1 MQQGLVPTTVGLI
14 RPLTFERYRIC
25 ELYAELLHCS
35 NMSLLNRCSEHDHI
49 YDNEGRLQGGLAALE
64 TLARVI
70 ALGSSD
76 EREREPSD
84 EPRDEVEPAL
94 ELPVTNPSRTSSLL
108 DSDDD
113 MSDDPGSSDDDAM
126 EEIVMDDE
134 SPKGHF
140 RSGDDCPAESSQT
153 TMDSPPCSSSSPS
166 LEPATQ
172 VACQRCP
179 ISPSRG
185 SSQATAT
192 PSRQNSRRS
201 TYLSATPEIP
211 VGERM
216 KQCFLDSSVLSTLLV
231 GILPPCAFRPSDL
244 VRCRTCSLNT
254 LGTTFYIAL
263 FTISS
268 TKSSLAE
275 LMAV

>member
-1 MQQGLVPTTVGLI
+1 
-14 RPLTFERYRIC
+14 
-25 ELYAELLHCS
+25 
-35 NMSLLNRCSEHDHI
+35 MSLLNRCSEHDHL
-49 YDNEGRLQGGLAALE
+49 YDSEGRLQGGLAALE

-134 SPKGHF
+134 SSKGHS
-140 RSGDDCPAESSQT
+140 RSGDDSPGEASRTTPASS
-153 TMDSPPCSSSSPS
+153 PCRSSSPPS
-166 LEPATQ
+166 EHGTQ
-172 VACQRCP
+172 AACERSP
-179 ISPSRG
+179 VSPSPREG
-185 SSQATAT
+185 SSQVTAT

-201 TYLSATPEIP
+201 THLSGTLETP

-216 KQCFLDSSVLSTLLV
+216 KQCFLDASVLSTLLV
-231 GILPPCAFRPSDL
+231 RILP
-244 VRCRTCSLNT
+244 T
-254 LGTTFYIAL
+254 LRV
-263 FTISS
+263 S
-268 TKSSLAE
+268 
-275 LMAV
+275 AV

>member
-1 MQQGLVPTTVGLI
+1 
-14 RPLTFERYRIC
+14 
-25 ELYAELLHCS
+25 
-35 NMSLLNRCSEHDHI
+35 MSLLNRCSEHDHL

-94 ELPVTNPSRTSSLL
+94 ELPVTNPSRTSPLL

-113 MSDDPGSSDDDAM
+113 MSEDPGSSDDDAM

-134 SPKGHF
+134 SPRGHF
-140 RSGDDCPAESSQT
+140 RSGDDSQAEQT
-153 TMDSPPCSSSSPS
+153 QATVASPPSPASSEHATQTASQRSPASPS
-166 LEPATQ
+166 PREA
-172 VACQRCP
+172 
-179 ISPSRG
+179 
-185 SSQATAT
+185 SSQATST

-201 TYLSATPEIP
+201 TNLDMMPEIP

-216 KQCFLDSSVLSTLLV
+216 KQCFLNASVVSTLLV
-231 GILPPCAFRPSDL
+231 RILPPCRLRSSDL
-244 VRCRTCSLNT
+244 VWGRICSLNF
-254 LGTTFYIAL
+254 LGIIFCTAL
-263 FTISS
+263 SMISFI
-268 TKSSLAE
+268 KSLQAG
-275 LMAV
+275 LMAVLIAS

>member
-1 MQQGLVPTTVGLI
+1 MQQGLVPTSVGLI

-35 NMSLLNRCSEHDHI
+35 NMSLLNRFSEHDQI

-76 EREREPSD
+76 ERECEPAD

-134 SPKGHF
+134 SAKGHF
-140 RSGDDCPAESSQT
+140 RIDDSPAESSQT
-153 TMDSPPCSSSSPS
+153 LASPPCPSSSPP
-166 LEPATQ
+166 LEH
-172 VACQRCP
+172 ACEL
-179 ISPSRG
+179 SPSASPQEAG
-185 SSQATAT
+185 SQSTVT
-192 PSRQNSRRS
+192 PSRQNSQRS
-201 TYLSATPEIP
+201 TSSAAPDIP

-216 KQCFLDSSVLSTLLV
+216 KYCFLDASVLSTLLV
-231 GILPPCAFRPSDL
+231 RIRHALYAATDIVL
-244 VRCRTCSLNT
+244 CRTSSLNT
-254 LGTTFYIAL
+254 LGITFCIAL
-263 FTISS
+263 FMTLF
-268 TKSSLAE
+268 TKFSLAG
-275 LMAV
+275 LTVV

>member
-1 MQQGLVPTTVGLI
+1 
-14 RPLTFERYRIC
+14 
-25 ELYAELLHCS
+25 
-35 NMSLLNRCSEHDHI
+35 MSLLNRYSEHDHL

-94 ELPVTNPSRTSSLL
+94 ELPVTNPSRACSLL

-113 MSDDPGSSDDDAM
+113 MSEDPGSSDDDAM

-134 SPKGHF
+134 SPKGHS
-140 RSGDDCPAESSQT
+140 RIGDDSQTEQLQTTVASPPSPSSSEHATQTAFQRSPASPSPREASSQT
-153 TMDSPPCSSSSPS
+153 T
-166 LEPATQ
+166 L
-172 VACQRCP
+172 
-179 ISPSRG
+179 
-185 SSQATAT
+185 T
-192 PSRQNSRRS
+192 PSRQSSRRS
-201 TYLSATPEIP
+201 TTLDMIPEIP

-231 GILPPCAFRPSDL
+231 KILPPCSFRTFDIMC
-244 VRCRTCSLNT
+244 CRTCSSNS
-254 LGTTFYIAL
+254 LGIISCTASSM
-263 FTISS
+263 ISS
-268 TKSSLAE
+268 IKSSRAG
-275 LMAV
+275 LMGV